1 MCPNSSQT
9 NFTNL
14 DNNCPFSAGHT
25 GTNINRWSLLFW
37 HRNFKA
43 IFLQAIPRRGVFIW
57 TGPHSNLNPHHPKGS
72 LHPIVVAPEPWGSFL
87 EFHFT
92 AWGIL
97 LSSETL
103 LDFGE
108 QFGNCPLTS
117 MNVPPS
123 FPRDV
128 NPFAPVDFELFFN
141 VYKCIMSCH
150 YHHQNTYLSTQSSLN
165 EKDLPIMYFTL

>member
-14 DNNCPFSAGHT
+14 GNNCPFSAGHT

-43 IFLQAIPRRGVFIW
+43 IFLQVIPRRGVFIW

-72 LHPIVVAPEPWGSFL
+72 THPIVVAPEPWGSFL

-117 MNVPPS
+117 MNVPPC

-128 NPFAPVDFELFFN
+128 KPFCPSWFRDILQHLQVYNVMPLSPPKYVLKYPVFS
-141 VYKCIMSCH
+141 KRKRPAH
-150 YHHQNTYLSTQSSLN
+150 G
-165 EKDLPIMYFTL
+165 